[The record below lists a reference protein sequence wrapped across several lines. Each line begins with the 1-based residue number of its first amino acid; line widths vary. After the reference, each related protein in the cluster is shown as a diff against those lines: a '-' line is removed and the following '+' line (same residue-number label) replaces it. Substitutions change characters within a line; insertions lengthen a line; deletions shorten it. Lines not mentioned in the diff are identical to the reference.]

1 MRATMK
7 KKKGFKI
14 AYVFEFVAF
23 AGIVFSAAI
32 FALMFLTQGLTMWS
46 DMTEAEAEANFEIIT
61 GGMLLSFVCL
71 LGEGAWL
78 VLELTKLM
86 KSFSLWPVP
95 FIFGGLLLAGGTL
108 SAWLFITRSA
118 PFTLPFVLVP
128 SSALLFSSVCFVEG
142 AVFLQRGRVTK
153 KIYNNLQSLFVYG

>member
-1 MRATMK
+1 MK

-71 LGEGAWL
+71 LEEGAWL

-95 FIFGGLLLAGGTL
+95 FIFGGL
-108 SAWLFITRSA
+108 
-118 PFTLPFVLVP
+118 
-128 SSALLFSSVCFVEG
+128 SALRFCVCW
-142 AVFLQRGRVTK
+142 
-153 KIYNNLQSLFVYG
+153 N

>member
-1 MRATMK
+1 MK

-71 LGEGAWL
+71 LEEGAWL
-78 VLELTKLM
+78 ALALTKLM

-142 AVFLQRGRVTK
+142 VVFLVRKHSAARKGDEK
-153 KIYNNLQSLFVYG
+153 NL